1 MVVAVVVVVVVP
13 SLSLSSGKRGGE
25 GVEVGVEEVVTG
37 RQPTTILLSSSLVGV
52 VSSLSPLH
60 SKRGSIK
67 LLSLLVLFSD
77 EVEVEVGVV
86 DVDVLIIVVVVVVSF
101 PNLIPNQ
108 SSSNVNKHLTTAKT
122 TKSPK

>member
-1 MVVAVVVVVVVP
+1 MVVVVVP

-25 GVEVGVEEVVTG
+25 GVEVGEEVVTG

-77 EVEVEVGVV
+77 EYVEVEVGVV
-86 DVDVLIIVVVVVVSF
+86 DVVDVLIIVAVVVSF